1 MALARYPSQTAS
13 WQRLLSMQAA
23 GRLHH
28 ALLFSG
34 QRGIGKGHLAR
45 AFALHC
51 LIENAAQGNAEQHE
65 RFFLQQSH
73 PDALILSDA
82 ESGDIKI
89 EAIRELP
96 GFLMKTPSLS
106 RVKVVVLD
114 SLDAL
119 NRSAANALLKML
131 EEPPP
136 GVLFFLVVH
145 RLGALLATLRSR
157 CFLLPI
163 PAPDRA
169 AFAAVLPDA
178 DYDRYGGSIGLARH
192 WQASDEHELLDKTID
207 YMQASTP
214 PIPPQILEVAKAL
227 AGASP
232 ALFAAFIEQ
241 LAAAVHTRIKKMA
254 LNAVP
259 LPEAALTALLERI
272 QFYRRDALKLHY
284 DRQQVVVDAFLH
296 LRALQTARITGA

>member
-1 MALARYPSQTAS
+1 
-13 WQRLLSMQAA
+13 
-23 GRLHH
+23 
-28 ALLFSG
+28 
-34 QRGIGKGHLAR
+34 
-45 AFALHC
+45 
-51 LIENAAQGNAEQHE
+51 
-65 RFFLQQSH
+65 
-73 PDALILSDA
+73 
-82 ESGDIKI
+82 
-89 EAIRELP
+89 
-96 GFLMKTPSLS
+96 
-106 RVKVVVLD
+106 
-114 SLDAL
+114 
-119 NRSAANALLKML
+119 
-131 EEPPP
+131 
-136 GVLFFLVVH
+136 
-145 RLGALLATLRSR
+145 
-157 CFLLPI
+157 LLPI

-169 AFAAVLPDA
+169 AFAAELPDA